1 MIKVI
6 SFDFD
11 GTLADSVDFCLKVF
25 DIVFQKYMKENAP
38 SREDIY
44 QCFGMNEEGVLLHFM
59 GEEGKKGV
67 EEFNFLHKKLHKEM
81 CPEVFPHIRQFLDF
95 LKEKGIILTILTGR
109 SAITAGISLEFLQL
123 QEYFSFVQT
132 GTKETNDKSFQLK
145 MLMEKYQLK
154 EEELLYIG
162 DAVSDAVSA
171 QKAHVK
177 CLSAA
182 WGKSARSEALIA
194 VNPGLVFSSV
204 KAMQEYLEKEFSEIP
219 DQ

>member
-1 MIKVI
+1 MIKLI

-38 SREDIY
+38 SREEIY

-67 EEFNFLHKKLHKEM
+67 EEFNFLHQKLHKEM
-81 CPEVFPHIRQFLDF
+81 CPDVFPSVRQFLDF
-95 LKEKGIILTILTGR
+95 LKKKGIILTILTGR
-109 SAITAGISLEFLQL
+109 SAATAGISLEFLKL
-123 QEYFSFVQT
+123 KEYFSFVQT

-145 MLMEKYQLK
+145 LLMEKYHLK

-162 DAVSDAVSA
+162 DAVSDVVSA
-171 QKAHVK
+171 QKANVR

-182 WGKSARSEALIA
+182 WGKSARIPELEKI
-194 VNPGLVFSSV
+194 NPGNVFPTV
-204 KAMQEYLEKEFSEIP
+204 KSMQDFLEKELEK
-219 DQ
+219 